1 MDSVYRYQTIRLN
14 ESFGLE
20 IISMVIKCQTKGLKS
35 FTGMELNDFNKFL
48 IKI

>member
-20 IISMVIKCQTKGLKS
+20 NIYMVIKCQIKGLKS
-35 FTGMELNDFNKFL
+35 FKGMGLNDCNKF
-48 IKI
+48 